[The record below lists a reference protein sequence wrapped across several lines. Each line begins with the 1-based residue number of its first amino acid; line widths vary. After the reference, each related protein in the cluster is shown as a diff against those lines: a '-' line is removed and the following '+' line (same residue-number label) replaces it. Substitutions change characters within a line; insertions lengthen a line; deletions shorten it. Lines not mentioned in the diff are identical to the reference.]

1 MVLKVATKKKM
12 RKIQQGVNIW
22 LLILRLDL
30 WLKVKY
36 KYNKIKKF
44 SKT

>member
-1 MVLKVATKKKM
+1 MILKVPEKKK
-12 RKIQQGVNIW
+12 RNVLQQGVNIW